1 MQPYFGTRSMAPP
14 IIKRQLVLK
23 VTIMVPGSLTL
34 SRVQQHIRE
43 TLNRQVE
50 NDFTPPGSIEGP
62 TYLEPVQISL
72 ISKQDFYK

>member
-34 SRVQQHIRE
+34 SKVQQHIRE
-43 TLNRQVE
+43 TLN
-50 NDFTPPGSIEGP
+50 GP
-62 TYLEPVQISL
+62 KGPEEPSYLEPVQISL
-72 ISKQDFYK
+72 LSKQDFYK